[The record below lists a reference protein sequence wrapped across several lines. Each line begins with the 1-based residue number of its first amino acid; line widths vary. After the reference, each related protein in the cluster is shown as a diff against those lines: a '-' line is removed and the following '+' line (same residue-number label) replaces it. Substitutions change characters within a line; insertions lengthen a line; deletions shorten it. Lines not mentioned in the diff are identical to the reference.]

1 MEIKL
6 ITEEE
11 CLRVAK
17 EFNGTGAMI
26 FIVNEEDKGSISMAN
41 LTLPQVA
48 KLIDSL
54 GSFVQNEMD
63 KRLESGP
70 ASEDSE

>member
-1 MEIKL
+1 MEIKM